1 MAKTAVADVIIPTEF
16 EKYAIERTAE
26 LSRFGESGIVEMA
39 PEFDALTQVG
49 GREVKMPFW
58 KDLTAARQLLSDA
71 ASLTVNK
78 INADQDIARLHNDAQ
93 TWSVNHLA
101 KVVSGDD
108 PMQAIVDLVAAY
120 WARTDEAIIIACLK
134 GIFGAASMAGN
145 LLAIH
150 SESVAGTTNAT
161 KLNGATFV
169 DACAKLGDAASRLT
183 AVAMHSATEAALKKL
198 DLIDFLPDSEGKPS
212 LATFQ
217 GRRVVVD
224 DTLPTR
230 AGSTDGTVYTTY
242 LFGQGAFGKGIA
254 PLDGTPLQGGFGTE
268 GVELARVPLDSDTV
282 LINRR
287 RYILH
292 PRGVKFTSAS
302 VAGDSPTDVELANQ
316 ANWVRVWENKNVRL
330 VAVTHNN

>member
-1 MAKTAVADVIIPTEF
+1 MAKTAVADIIIPTEF
-16 EKYAIERTAE
+16 EKYAIKRTAE
-26 LSRFGESGIVEMA
+26 LSRFGDSGIIEMA
-39 PEFDALTQVG
+39 PEFNALADGG

-58 KDLTAARQLLSDA
+58 KDLTATRQFLSDS

-78 INADQDIARLHNDAQ
+78 VTSDQDIARIHNDGQ
-93 TWSVNHLA
+93 VWSVNHLA
-101 KVVSGDD
+101 KVISGDD
-108 PMQAIVDLVAAY
+108 PMQAIVDLVAGY
-120 WARTDEAIIIACLK
+120 WARTDEGLVISALK
-134 GIFGAASMAGN
+134 GVFAAGSMSAN

-150 SESVAGTTNAT
+150 SESIAAQTSAT
-161 KLNGATFV
+161 RLNGATFV
-169 DACAKLGDAASRLT
+169 DACAKLGDAADRLT
-183 AVAMHSATEAALKKL
+183 AVAMHSATEAALRKL
-198 DLIDFLPDSEGKPS
+198 DLIDFIPDSEGKAM
-212 LATFQ
+212 LRTFQ

-230 AGSTDGTVYTTY
+230 TGSTDGTVYTTY
-242 LFGQGAFGKGIA
+242 LFGQGAFAKGVA

-302 VAGDSPTDVELANQ
+302 VAGDSPTNAELETG
-316 ANWVRVWENKNVRL
+316 ANWTRVWEAKNVRL
-330 VAVTHNN
+330 VAITHN

>member
-1 MAKTAVADVIIPTEF
+1 MAKTAVADIIIPTEF
-16 EKYAIERTAE
+16 EKYAIKRTAE
-26 LSRFGESGIVEMA
+26 LSRFGDSGIIEMA
-39 PEFDALTQVG
+39 PEFNALADGG

-58 KDLTAARQLLSDA
+58 KDLTATRQLLSDS

-78 INADQDIARLHNDAQ
+78 VTSDQDIARIHNDGQ
-93 TWSVNHLA
+93 VWSVNHLA
-101 KVVSGDD
+101 KVISGDD
-108 PMQAIVDLVAAY
+108 PMQAIVDLVAGY
-120 WARTDEAIIIACLK
+120 WARTDEGLVISALK
-134 GIFGAASMAGN
+134 GVFAAGSMSAN

-150 SESVAGTTNAT
+150 SESIAAQTSAT
-161 KLNGATFV
+161 RLNGATFV
-169 DACAKLGDAASRLT
+169 DACAKLGDAADRLT
-183 AVAMHSATEAALKKL
+183 AVAMHSATEAALRKL
-198 DLIDFLPDSEGKPS
+198 DLIDFIPDSEGKAM
-212 LATFQ
+212 LRTFQ

-242 LFGQGAFGKGIA
+242 LFGQGAFAKGVA

-302 VAGDSPTDVELANQ
+302 VAGDSPTNAELETG
-316 ANWVRVWENKNVRL
+316 ANWTRVWEAKNVRL
-330 VAVTHNN
+330 VAITHN

>member
-26 LSRFGESGIVEMA
+26 LSNFGQSGIVEMS

-58 KDLTAARQLLSDA
+58 KDLTATRQLLSDA
-71 ASLTVNK
+71 APLTVNK
-78 INADQDIARLHNDAQ
+78 IFADQDIARLHNDAQ
-93 TWSVNHLA
+93 VWSVNHLA

-108 PMQAIVDLVAAY
+108 PMQAIIDLVAAY
-120 WARTDEAIIIACLK
+120 WARTDEGLVISCLK
-134 GIFGAASMAGN
+134 GMFGAASMVGN

-161 KLNGATFV
+161 RLNGATFV

-212 LATFQ
+212 LAVFQ
-217 GRRVVVD
+217 GRRVIVD

-230 AGSTDGTVYTTY
+230 AGTTDGTVYTTY
-242 LFGQGAFGKGIA
+242 LFGQGAFAKGAA

-268 GVELARVPLDSDTV
+268 GVELARSALDSDTL

-302 VAGDSPTDVELANQ
+302 VAGDSPTNVELENQ

-330 VAVTHNN
+330 VAITHNN

>member
-1 MAKTAVADVIIPTEF
+1 MAKTALADVIIPTEF

-26 LSRFGESGIVEMA
+26 LSRFGESGIIEMA
-39 PEFDALTQVG
+39 PEFDALAQSG
-49 GREVKMPFW
+49 GHEVHMPFW
-58 KDLTAARQLLSDA
+58 KDLTAARQILSDA
-71 ASLTVNK
+71 APLTVNK
-78 INADQDIARLHNDAQ
+78 IAADQDMARIQNDAQ
-93 TWSVNHLA
+93 AFSVNHLA
-101 KVVSGDD
+101 KVISGDD
-108 PMQAIVDLVAAY
+108 PMQAIVDLVSAY
-120 WARTDEAIIIACLK
+120 WARTDEGLVISCLK

-150 SESVAGTTNAT
+150 SESVAATTSST
-161 KLNGATFV
+161 KLNGATFI
-169 DACAKLGDAASRLT
+169 DACAKLGDAADRLT

-198 DLIDFLPDSEGKPS
+198 DLIDFLPDSEGKAS

-230 AGSTDGTVYTTY
+230 AGTTDGTVYTTY
-242 LFGQGAFGKGIA
+242 LFGQGAFAKGA
-254 PLDGTPLQGGFGTE
+254 SPLDGTPLEGGFGTE
-268 GVELARVPLDSDTV
+268 GVELGRSPLDSDTL

-302 VAGDSPTDVELANQ
+302 VAGASPTNVELENQ

-330 VAVTHNN
+330 VGITHNN

>member
-26 LSRFGESGIVEMA
+26 LSRFGESGIVEMS

-58 KDLTAARQLLSDA
+58 KDLTATRQILSDS

-78 INADQDIARLHNDAQ
+78 INADQDIARLHNDGQ

-120 WARTDEAIIIACLK
+120 WARTDEALIIACLK

-150 SESVAGTTNAT
+150 SESIAATTNAT
-161 KLNGATFV
+161 RLNGATFV

-198 DLIDFLPDSEGKPS
+198 DLIDFLPDSEGKSS

-242 LFGQGAFGKGIA
+242 LFGPGAFAKGVA
-254 PLDGTPLQGGFGTE
+254 PLDGTPLEGGFGTE

>member
-26 LSRFGESGIVEMA
+26 LSRFGQSGIVETG
-39 PEFDALTQVG
+39 DAFNRIAAQG

-58 KDLTAARQLLSDA
+58 KDLSATRQLLSDS

-78 INADQDIARLHNDAQ
+78 IQADQDIARIHNDAQ
-93 TWSVNHLA
+93 AWSVNHLA
-101 KVVSGDD
+101 TVISGDD
-108 PMQAIVDLVAAY
+108 PLQAIVDLVAAY
-120 WARTDEAIIIACLK
+120 WARQDEGLVISCLK
-134 GIFGAASMAGN
+134 GMFAAASMADN
-145 LLAIH
+145 LLGIH
-150 SESVAGTTNAT
+150 SESIAGQSATTRLTGTT
-161 KLNGATFV
+161 FI

-198 DLIDFLPDSEGKPS
+198 DLIDFIPDSEGKPS
-212 LATFQ
+212 LASFQ

-224 DTLPTR
+224 DSLPTR

-242 LFGQGAFGKGIA
+242 LFGQGAFAKGVA
-254 PLDGTPLQGGFGTE
+254 PLDGTPLQGGHGTE

-302 VAGDSPTDVELANQ
+302 VAGDSPTNAELETA
-316 ANWVRVWENKNVRL
+316 ANWVRIWENKNVRL
-330 VAVTHNN
+330 VAITHNN

>member
-1 MAKTAVADVIIPTEF
+1 
-16 EKYAIERTAE
+16 
-26 LSRFGESGIVEMA
+26 
-39 PEFDALTQVG
+39 
-49 GREVKMPFW
+49 
-58 KDLTAARQLLSDA
+58 
-71 ASLTVNK
+71 
-78 INADQDIARLHNDAQ
+78 
-93 TWSVNHLA
+93 
-101 KVVSGDD
+101 
-108 PMQAIVDLVAAY
+108 
-120 WARTDEAIIIACLK
+120 
-134 GIFGAASMAGN
+134 MAGN

-161 KLNGATFV
+161 KLNGSTFV

-183 AVAMHSATEAALKKL
+183 TVAMHSATEAALKKL

-242 LFGQGAFGKGIA
+242 LFGQGAFAKGVA
-254 PLDGTPLQGGFGTE
+254 PLDGSPLQDGFGTE
-268 GVELARVPLDSDTV
+268 GVEIARSALDSDT
-282 LINRR
+282 LFINRR

-302 VAGDSPTDVELANQ
+302 VAGDTPTNTELETQ
-316 ANWVRVWENKNVRL
+316 TNWVRVWENKNVRL
-330 VAVTHNN
+330 VAITHNN

>member
-1 MAKTAVADVIIPTEF
+1 MAKTQLADIIIPTEF

-39 PEFDALTQVG
+39 PEFDSLAQSG
-49 GREVKMPFW
+49 GHEVRMPFW
-58 KDLTAARQLLSDA
+58 KDLTATRLILSHA
-71 ASLTVNK
+71 APLTPNI
-78 INADQDIARLHNDAQ
+78 INADQDIARIHNDAQ
-93 TWSVNHLA
+93 VWSVNHLA

-108 PMQAIVDLVAAY
+108 PLQAIVDLVAAY
-120 WARTDEAIIIACLK
+120 WARTDEGLVISCLK
-134 GIFGAASMAGN
+134 GMFGAASMAGN

-150 SESVAGTTNAT
+150 SETVAGTTAAT

-169 DACAKLGDAASRLT
+169 DACAKLGDAADRLT

-230 AGSTDGTVYTTY
+230 VGTTDGTVYTTY
-242 LFGQGAFGKGIA
+242 LFGQGAFAKGA
-254 PLDGTPLQGGFGTE
+254 SPLDGTPLQGGFGTE
-268 GVELARVPLDSDTV
+268 GVALARSALASDTL

-302 VAGDSPTDVELANQ
+302 VAGASPTDAELQNQ

-330 VAVTHNN
+330 VAITHNN

>member
-1 MAKTAVADVIIPTEF
+1 MAKTAVADIIIPTEF

-26 LSRFGESGIVEMA
+26 LSRFGESGIVEMS
-39 PEFDALTQVG
+39 PEFDQLTQVG

-58 KDLTAARQLLSDA
+58 KDLTAARQLLSDS

-78 INADQDIARLHNDAQ
+78 INADQDISRLHNDAQ

-150 SESVAGTTNAT
+150 SESVAATTNAT